1 MSRIALPD
9 LSDVP
14 APSREILTAIL
25 ATGQAKILNLHAG
38 MAVSPATLATY
49 WAMRR
54 TLTEHATLDPRTR
67 FAVMLATAAA
77 DETSYTTKLNIT
89 LALRAGWSPEDIPL
103 LQHGMV
109 PGDPKLSSLLLLARQ
124 IVREY
129 GRVDEADWQE
139 ALANGWEP
147 AQLLEATTHVAL
159 VLFMDLVVNVLELKD
174 EVPAAEQSTPP
185 LTPDQRSA

>member
-1 MSRIALPD
+1 MTRIDMPD
-9 LSDVP
+9 FDDLP

-25 ATGQAKILNLHAG
+25 ATGQAKILNLQAG
-38 MAVSPATLATY
+38 MALSPATLATY

-54 TLTEHATLDPRTR
+54 ALTENATLDPRTR

-77 DETSYTTKLNIT
+77 DETSYTTKLNVN

-103 LQHGMV
+103 LQHGTA
-109 PGDPKLSSLLLLARQ
+109 PGDPKLSCLLLLARQ

-129 GRVDEADWQE
+129 GRVDDADWQA

-147 AQLLEATTHVAL
+147 AQLLEAATHVAL
-159 VLFMDLVVNVLELKD
+159 VLFMDLIVNLLELDD
-174 EVPAAEQSTPP
+174 EVRPEPQSTP
-185 LTPDQRSA
+185 THV